1 MLARAG
7 ERHELGPGRSCQ
19 RVPGRPALEHP
30 KERRSPQVLPADLE
44 RRREGRDQILA
55 QTVQEPAFVAG
66 RALVVSCDRAQLPG
80 DLAVGEERPQP
91 LEPVKRDQAR
101 DPGVLGVVLLLG
113 RTAPARDEVRVHRND
128 HVACVDE
135 SLHEQAV
142 AGLDH
147 HPHLDRVVFEPG
159 DPCHQRVDRLGVMLH
174 AGDIDYAF
182 AGAAQSHQVELSD
195 QSIPIPST
203 SPPFVVG
210 KRIGRRRGVVLMDQS
225 SWDDT
230 LVDVGPPRPFPGD
243 AVSRPSPR
251 DTQGK
256 RSPRKTSRGEG
267 RAISKDP
274 EVYLL
279 PRRPDR
285 VPLAKAAVRAAA
297 LI

>member
-55 QTVQEPAFVAG
+55 QTVQEPAFAAG
-66 RALVVSCDRAQLPG
+66 RTLVVSCDRAQLPG

-113 RTAPARDEVRVHRND
+113 RTAP
-128 HVACVDE
+128 
-135 SLHEQAV
+135 AV